1 MTTPTDLRPA
11 VFLDRDGVLN
21 EAVVRDGKP
30 YPPQSPDEVVVV
42 PGMAAAC
49 DRLRETGFVLV
60 VVTNQPDVARGRQ
73 SASTVAAINS
83 VLRHAVNVD
92 AVYVCPH
99 DNADGCPCRKPKP
112 GMLLAAADDLWLDL
126 ERSFMVGDRWSDIA
140 AGRSAGCATVYI
152 DNGYQEQE
160 PNAPD
165 HAVGNPVEAV
175 DWILRTTQLE
185 EGGNV
190 RSTSLRHQDL
200 R

>member
-175 DWILRTTQLE
+175 DWILITTQLE